1 MSEIKSSGIK
11 GYAFLGGVI
20 AIFLF
25 VILVVYIYKYN
36 QNFVPQNPEKWSD
49 LIQAAGRTLVA

>member
-1 MSEIKSSGIK
+1 MSEIKSSGAK

-25 VILVVYIYKYN
+25 IILVVYLYKYN
-36 QNFVPQNPEKWSD
+36 GNFVPETPLRYSD
-49 LIQAAGRTLVA
+49 LLQAAGRTFAA

>member
-25 VILVVYIYKYN
+25 IVLVVYIYKYN
-36 QNFVPQNPEKWSD
+36 QNFVPAEPMKWSS
-49 LIQAAGRTLVA
+49 LIQAAGRTFLA

>member
-25 VILVVYIYKYN
+25 IILVVYIYKYN
-36 QNFVPQNPEKWSD
+36 QNFVPESPMKYGD
-49 LIQAAGRTLVA
+49 LILAAGRTFLA

>member
-1 MSEIKSSGIK
+1 MSEIKSSGVK

-25 VILVVYIYKYN
+25 IVLVVYLYKYN
-36 QNFVPQNPEKWSD
+36 QNFVPENPEKWSS
-49 LIQAAGRTLVA
+49 LIQATGRSLMA